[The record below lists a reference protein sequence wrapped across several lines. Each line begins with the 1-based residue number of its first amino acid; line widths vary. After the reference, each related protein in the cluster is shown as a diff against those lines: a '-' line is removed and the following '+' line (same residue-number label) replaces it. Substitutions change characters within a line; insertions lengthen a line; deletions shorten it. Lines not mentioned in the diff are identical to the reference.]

1 MKTILFMCLVAV
13 SIIASEVQGDVQDK
27 SLQEEVKYI
36 IDAKNYGLVAA
47 KDAYY
52 VIDSHKYGTMQEYFA
67 FAKQEDAKDHVEK
80 YGGSVVDY
88 ETYTKMKSEGLIK

>member
-1 MKTILFMCLVAV
+1 MKTLLLTFLIAISL
-13 SIIASEVQGDVQDK
+13 IASEKEAAPTQSIK
-27 SLQEEVKYI
+27 EEIKYI

-67 FAKQEDAKDHVEK
+67 FANEEDANDHVKK
-80 YGGSVVDY
+80 YGGKVVDY
-88 ETYTKMKSEGLIK
+88 ETYKKIEQEASK